1 MKFKTITFG
10 MAVASM
16 FSMPV
21 LANMGASVQE
31 MPVLERGVSP
41 TQILAN
47 GHPKRFQI
55 KIDQPTTL
63 RVSSEHFAGVSS
75 QGNQIKAILYD
86 DAGNR
91 VAEASSPRG
100 HFQLNRQ
107 LQPGSYQ
114 IEVSGSSLG
123 GNAESDRN
131 RYELHAAY

>member
-1 MKFKTITFG
+1 MKFKAITFG
-10 MAVASM
+10 MIAASM
-16 FSMPV
+16 FSIPV
-21 LANMGASVQE
+21 LANMGASTPE
-31 MPVLERGVSP
+31 MPVLERGISP
-41 TQILAN
+41 TQILAG

-55 KIDQPTTL
+55 NIDQPTTL

-91 VAEASSPRG
+91 VAEASSSRG

-107 LQPGSYQ
+107 LQPGTYQ
-114 IEVSGSSLG
+114 IEVSGSSMG
-123 GNAESDRN
+123 GSSEGDGN

>member
-1 MKFKTITFG
+1 MKLKAIIFG

-47 GHPKRFQI
+47 GHPKRFQVN
-55 KIDQPTTL
+55 IDQPTTL

-86 DAGNR
+86 DTGNR

-100 HFQLNRQ
+100 HFQLQRQ
-107 LQPGSYQ
+107 LQPGNYEL
-114 IEVSGSSLG
+114 EVSGWSLG
-123 GNAESDRN
+123 GNAEALSN
-131 RYELHAAY
+131 RYELHVAY